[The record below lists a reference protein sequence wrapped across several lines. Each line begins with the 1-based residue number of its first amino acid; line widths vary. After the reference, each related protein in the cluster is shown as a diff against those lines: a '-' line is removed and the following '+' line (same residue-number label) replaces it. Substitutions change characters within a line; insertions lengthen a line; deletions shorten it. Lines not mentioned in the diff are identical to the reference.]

1 MHYIASIM
9 VIEKLKATS
18 IQSLINVA
26 QLLREPTGS
35 SRSYSMGEVLNEQS
49 QGLVEGKVVLIH
61 INQGIL
67 IRVELATELE
77 LVCSRCL
84 NTFICPISCHIEEQ
98 FLPVVDV
105 VSGLQLPP
113 SEESTGFT
121 IDSNHILD
129 LGELIR
135 QYILL
140 NLPMKPLCRP
150 DCNGIKEIDL
160 YAATA

>member
-1 MHYIASIM
+1 M
-9 VIEKLKATS
+9 VMEKLKTMS
-18 IQSLINVA
+18 IKGLINVA
-26 QLLREPTGS
+26 QLLRESTGS
-35 SRSYSMGEVLNEQS
+35 SRSYSMGEVLDEQS
-49 QGLVEGKVVLIH
+49 RGFVEGKVVLIH

-67 IRVELATELE
+67 VRVELATELE
-77 LVCSRCL
+77 LICSRCL
-84 NTFICPISCHIEEQ
+84 NAFACPISCHIEEE

-113 SEESTGFT
+113 SEESAGFT

-135 QYILL
+135 QFILL

-150 DCNGIKEIDL
+150 DCNGIKEMNL
-160 YAATA
+160 YVATA